1 MTAYDSNTLHKSQN
15 VHEHVIGEGQKSGVF
30 FDALI
35 REMGED
41 KKMPQLPNLTR

>member
-1 MTAYDSNTLHKSQN
+1 MTEYGSNTLYKSQN
-15 VHEHVIGEGQKSGVF
+15 VHEHVIGVGQKSGVF

-41 KKMPQLPNLTR
+41 KKIAPCS